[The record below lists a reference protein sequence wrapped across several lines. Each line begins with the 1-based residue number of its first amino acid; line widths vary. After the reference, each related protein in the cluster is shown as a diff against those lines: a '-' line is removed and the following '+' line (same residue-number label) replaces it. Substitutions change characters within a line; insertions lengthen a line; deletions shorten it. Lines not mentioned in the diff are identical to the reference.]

1 MSAAAMSSKV
11 ASAAAAAAQAAVH
24 VFSTSPRDTVSSPAS
39 SSSSSTA
46 AAGGSMLRRWAPTFS
61 PTEDMSPGLKS
72 PYLSSKGGGVG
83 SEGSFFAAPPVT
95 FAPPDR
101 SHLLPSVLEDA
112 MGMGGGN
119 QGSRGGGGGGRGAN
133 TGEDEVGGG
142 DKNGRGRRVGGGERD
157 AALMQQRSRDRSL
170 STHRDAAR
178 GGGGGGVNGTRASSP
193 STASSPSRSYA
204 LTPTNNAPT
213 TMLSVLGQRSTAPIR
228 ASNHRRVQAALTSVL
243 LAGPQG
249 SERLRGAKKAMDANG
264 HRLLVIAMVCTGA
277 KASGTFAGLYA
288 VIEDGMEA
296 GGSGG
301 SGGGSEQQHHRSTS
315 PGGGGG
321 SSSSSSSPPLKLA
334 TRVMGTGPPVI
345 TSAMVHTL
353 FKYDTAARA
362 FKEVGRSGTFTL
374 TVDALGVDAS
384 HFVVAR
390 SGNGT
395 VLLNRESN

>member
-1 MSAAAMSSKV
+1 M
-11 ASAAAAAAQAAVH
+11 
-24 VFSTSPRDTVSSPAS
+24 
-39 SSSSSTA
+39 
-46 AAGGSMLRRWAPTFS
+46 
-61 PTEDMSPGLKS
+61 
-72 PYLSSKGGGVG
+72 
-83 SEGSFFAAPPVT
+83 
-95 FAPPDR
+95 
-101 SHLLPSVLEDA
+101 
-112 MGMGGGN
+112 
-119 QGSRGGGGGGRGAN
+119 
-133 TGEDEVGGG
+133 
-142 DKNGRGRRVGGGERD
+142 
-157 AALMQQRSRDRSL
+157 
-170 STHRDAAR
+170 
-178 GGGGGGVNGTRASSP
+178 NGTRASSP